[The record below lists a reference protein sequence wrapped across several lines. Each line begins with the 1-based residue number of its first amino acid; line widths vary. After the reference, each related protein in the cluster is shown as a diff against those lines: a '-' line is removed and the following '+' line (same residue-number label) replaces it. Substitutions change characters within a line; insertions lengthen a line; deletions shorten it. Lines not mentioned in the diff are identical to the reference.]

1 MDDDLRIQLKRQFA
15 DFLER
20 EFVTPDNPQWT
31 YGQDGLRELCGPS
44 SDGDL
49 KLSKLINRRLMVAEH
64 HLREFDERLL
74 QVTSISTDESRES
87 AKVSMTPV

>member
-1 MDDDLRIQLKRQFA
+1 MDDDVRIQLKRNFA

-31 YGQDGLRELCGPS
+31 YGQDGLKDLCGPG

-49 KLSKLINRRLMVAEH
+49 KLSKLISRRLMISEH

-74 QVTSISTDESRES
+74 QVQI
-87 AKVSMTPV
+87 